1 MKMYELVY
9 CSLAKRSLNENDI
22 LDILNTAKAFNSK
35 NGITGCLLYYK
46 NEFIQILEG
55 EKNVVRELYKNI
67 QHDNRHSAVTLMID
81 DELEERKFNDWS
93 MAYYELNN
101 KHMDELG
108 NSIFVENFMA
118 LSNLAQQPTLTVKLF
133 WKMAKLLIEK

>member
-1 MKMYELVY
+1 
-9 CSLAKRSLNENDI
+9 
-22 LDILNTAKAFNSK
+22 
-35 NGITGCLLYYK
+35 
-46 NEFIQILEG
+46 
-55 EKNVVRELYKNI
+55 
-67 QHDNRHSAVTLMID
+67 MID
-81 DELEERKFNDWS
+81 DELEDRKFNDWS

-118 LSNLAQQPTLTVKLF
+118 LSNLARQTTLTVKLF

>member
-1 MKMYELVY
+1 MYELVY

-55 EKNVVRELYKNI
+55 EKKAVKELYKNI
-67 QHDNRHSAVTLMID
+67 QHDSRHSAVTLMID
-81 DELEERKFNDWS
+81 DELEDRKFNDWS

-101 KHMDELG
+101 QHMDELG

-118 LSNLAQQPTLTVKLF
+118 LSNLARQTTLTVKLF